1 MLTWVIY
8 DTPKDKT
15 RTKIAWRCLDF
26 GLYRVQKS
34 VFLGK
39 SVRHGN
45 CFLDRESCRLEPIPL
60 HVDTSH
66 SALVSWVCSELN
78 HQGGCEG

>member
-8 DTPKDKT
+8 DISKDKT

-45 CFLDRESCRLEPIPL
+45 CFLDRESAPARTNTVARRHKP
-60 HVDTSH
+60 H
-66 SALVSWVCSELN
+66 ALVSWVCSELN